1 LVQFLEEEAM
11 VGAAVALEKDA
22 TTELACAETKEEAG
36 LVHLVL
42 EEEAV
47 VEAAT
52 AAALEN
58 DAATELA

>member
-1 LVQFLEEEAM
+1 MVQFLEEEM
-11 VGAAVALEKDA
+11 VGTAAALEKDA
-22 TTELACAETKEEAG
+22 ATELAYAAVKEEAG

-52 AAALEN
+52 AAALE
-58 DAATELA
+58 